1 MRNTTSIPA
10 TFKPSGG
17 IVAQPATLA
26 VEPPPA
32 SPTATAD
39 LYAAWQNMTVKDT
52 ANTPLA
58 QLLTLLGIRLIEVD
72 PEGLEDD
79 TIGSF
84 IGKVGEGIVV
94 VPRTMAQADREPIVR
109 RFLDQIGTEYKVLKE
124 RDPNGRMFREARL
137 RIECFDWCTEDHTEP
152 QFADDII
159 HAGKPAELEVTG
171 QNGDRVPLLHSRLGV
186 DPFSPDT
193 VQRNPHVVLDDEQS
207 MYFLPPMQALEF
219 ADEMTVFADEV
230 RAQARRAAQRP
241 GDSTP
246 PAAPVAEP
254 GHYPWC
260 DTTACITH
268 RYDESDGGGT
278 WTEHVGATYD
288 MPIPEKLRAT
298 HSELL
303 SFNLSATDD
312 KNALDNRPELSF
324 NSAEEGTTLDPA
336 GVDQAITD
344 LEAALSALRSM
355 RGQMVQEKQ
364 A

>member
-1 MRNTTSIPA
+1 MRNASIPA

-32 SPTATAD
+32 SPTATDD
-39 LYAAWQNMTVKDT
+39 LYAAWQNMTAKDT
-52 ANTPLA
+52 ANTPVA

-72 PEGLEDD
+72 PDGLEDD
-79 TIGSF
+79 TIASF

-94 VPRTMAQADREPIVR
+94 VPRSMPQADREPIVR

-137 RIECFDWCTEDHTEP
+137 KIECFEWCTEDHTEP

-159 HAGKPAELEVTG
+159 HAGQPAELELTG
-171 QNGDRVPLLHSRLGV
+171 ETGERVPLLHSRLGV

-193 VQRNPHVVLDDEQS
+193 AQRNPHVVVDDEQS

-219 ADEMTVFADEV
+219 ADEMTAFADEV
-230 RAQARRAAQRP
+230 RAQARRAAGRT
-241 GDSTP
+241 GGAK
-246 PAAPVAEP
+246 PAAPVAEL

-260 DTTACITH
+260 DTAACNTH
-268 RYDESDGGGT
+268 RYDEIDGGGT
-278 WTEHVGATYD
+278 FVEHIGPYYD
-288 MPIPEKLRAT
+288 MPIPKGMNVA
-298 HSELL
+298 HNQLL
-303 SFNLSATDD
+303 SFNLAADESAVDAS
-312 KNALDNRPELSF
+312 ALLSF
-324 NSAEEGTTLDPA
+324 NSGGEGTTLDA
-336 GVDQAITD
+336 AETDQAIAN
-344 LEAALSALRSM
+344 LEAALAALRSM
-355 RGQMVQEKQ
+355 RAQMVQGKQ

>member
-1 MRNTTSIPA
+1 MSNASIPA

-32 SPTATAD
+32 SPTATDD
-39 LYAAWQNMTVKDT
+39 LYAAWQNMTAKDT
-52 ANTPLA
+52 ANTPVA

-72 PEGLEDD
+72 PDGLEDD
-79 TIGSF
+79 TIASF

-94 VPRTMAQADREPIVR
+94 VPRSMLQADREPIVR

-137 RIECFDWCTEDHTEP
+137 KIECFEWCTEDHDEP

-159 HAGKPAELEVTG
+159 HAGQSADLELPG
-171 QNGDRVPLLHSRLGV
+171 QNGEPVPVLHSRLNV

-193 VQRNPHVVLDDEQS
+193 AQRNPHVVLDDEQS
-207 MYFLPPMQALEF
+207 MYFLPPVQALEF

-230 RAQARRAAQRP
+230 RAQARRAAGRTE
-241 GDSTP
+241 GVK
-246 PAAPVAEP
+246 PAVPVAEP

-260 DTTACITH
+260 DTDACNT
-268 RYDESDGGGT
+268 EPWGDGT
-278 WTEHVGATYD
+278 DRTYTEHFGPDFT
-288 MPIPEKLRAT
+288 MPIPDGMDVPHDEMLRLTLGAT
-298 HSELL
+298 EACEPGRPEI
-303 SFNLSATDD
+303 SFNCGGNGVL
-312 KNALDNRPELSF
+312 LDEDG
-324 NSAEEGTTLDPA
+324 A
-336 GVDQAITD
+336 DQAIAN
-344 LEAALSALRSM
+344 LEAALSALRAM
-355 RGQMVQEKQ
+355 RAQMVQGKQ

>member
-1 MRNTTSIPA
+1 MRTTTSIPA

-17 IVAQPATLA
+17 IVAQPTTLA
-26 VEPPPA
+26 VELPPVA
-32 SPTATAD
+32 PTATDD
-39 LYAAWQNMTVKDT
+39 LYAAWQNMTAKDT
-52 ANTPLA
+52 ANTPVA

-72 PEGLEDD
+72 PDGLEDD

-94 VPRTMAQADREPIVR
+94 VPRTMPQADREPIVR

-124 RDPNGRMFREARL
+124 RDPSGRMFREARL
-137 RIECFDWCTEDHTEP
+137 KIECFEWCTEDHTEP

-171 QNGDRVPLLHSRLGV
+171 ESGERVPLLHSRLGV

-219 ADEMTVFADEV
+219 ADEMTAFADEV
-230 RAQARRAAQRP
+230 RAQARRATRSSEVP
-241 GDSTP
+241 K
-246 PAAPVAEP
+246 PAAPVAEL

-260 DTTACITH
+260 DTAACNTH

-278 WTEHVGATYD
+278 FVEHIGATYD
-288 MPIPEKLRAT
+288 MPIPEPMSVM
-298 HSELL
+298 HDQLL
-303 SFNLSATDD
+303 SFNLAADESAVDAS
-312 KNALDNRPELSF
+312 ALLSF
-324 NSAEEGTTLDPA
+324 NSGGEGTTLDVA
-336 GVDQAITD
+336 ETDQAIAN
-344 LEAALSALRSM
+344 LEAALTALRAM
-355 RGQMVQEKQ
+355 RAQMVQGKQ